1 MSYQVFLDELK
12 SFITHRQLNVR
23 ETLFRRNE
31 VAFALFA
38 VEVGRIRLVRYLA
51 NGTEVCLHVSRVG
64 ESFAEAALFSEVYH
78 CDAIADRP
86 SRVAVYPKEAIL
98 QLMQSRPDAA
108 LSFTALL
115 AKHVQSLRTQL
126 ELRNVHS
133 ARDRTLQ
140 YLFLLIEPGQ
150 SVIMFDRPLKDVA
163 TDIGLT
169 HEAFYRALAQLKRE
183 GYIQQRRRQIT
194 LIHPEL

>member
-51 NGTEVCLHVSRVG
+51 NGTEACLHVARVG

-78 CDAIADRP
+78 CDAIAELP
-86 SRVAVYPKEAIL
+86 SRVAIYPKEAIL
-98 QLMQSRPDAA
+98 QLLQGHPDAA
-108 LSFTALL
+108 LGFTALL

-140 YLFLLIEPGQ
+140 YLSLLTEPGR
-150 SVIMFDRPLKDVA
+150 SVITFDRPLKDVA

>member
-51 NGTEVCLHVSRVG
+51 NGTEVCLHVARVG

-108 LSFTALL
+108 LSFTALF

-140 YLFLLIEPGQ
+140 YLSLLIEPGQ

>member
-1 MSYQVFLDELK
+1 MSDQEFLDELK
-12 SFITHRQLNVR
+12 PFITHRQLNFR
-23 ETLFRRNE
+23 ESLFRRNE

-38 VEVGRIRLVRYLA
+38 VKVGRIRLVRYLA
-51 NGTEVCLHVSRVG
+51 NGTEVCLHVARVG

-78 CDAIADRP
+78 CDAIADLP
-86 SRVAVYPKEAIL
+86 SRVAIYPKEAIL
-98 QLMQSRPDAA
+98 QLMQSRPDAV

-140 YLFLLIEPGQ
+140 YLSLLTEPGQ
-150 SVIMFDRPLKDVA
+150 SVITLDRPLKDVA

-183 GYIQQRRRQIT
+183 GYIQQHRRQIT
-194 LIHPEL
+194 LIHPKL